1 MNLNYEHVKKFKKDG
16 FLIYKNLI
24 NFKFCEK
31 VNKII
36 YGFSR
41 KDRASSELDLNFPFS
56 KMDKN
61 QKVVFFDKIPN
72 HNLMNKF
79 INFNKILKI
88 GEFLTQQ
95 KLKIWFKKFYLK
107 YAFDGDNEV
116 YHQDFFYHKNKSLKN
131 DDYLQCFIAFQDHNL
146 SGGCLRIFS
155 GSHKLG
161 LVKHENIM
169 TRSGLSKFTIPAT
182 KLTEINRKCKLIN
195 LELKAGSCI
204 FFNYKTIHGSSS
216 NASNKDQNRMI
227 CQMRSLEP
235 KHEKLENEAFNT
247 QRTKEEIEILQKMI
261 KTLQKRNKKPT
272 VA

>member
-1 MNLNYEHVKKFKKDG
+1 MDR
-16 FLIYKNLI
+16 
-24 NFKFCEK
+24 
-31 VNKII
+31 NK
-36 YGFSR
+36 
-41 KDRASSELDLNFPFS
+41 
-56 KMDKN
+56 
-61 QKVVFFDKIPN
+61 KVVFFDKIPN
-72 HNLMNKF
+72 HILMNKF

-88 GEFLTQQ
+88 GEFLTQK

-107 YAFDGDNEV
+107 YAFDGENVV
-116 YHQDFFYHKNKSLKN
+116 YHQDFMYHKNKSLKN
-131 DDYLQCFIAFQDHNL
+131 DDYLQCFIAFHDHNL

-155 GSHKLG
+155 GSHKFG
-161 LVKHENIM
+161 LVKHENTM

-195 LELKAGSCI
+195 LELKAGSCV

-235 KHEKLENEAFNT
+235 KHEKLENEAINT

-261 KTLQKRNKKPT
+261 KTLKKRSKKPT

>member
-16 FLIYKNLI
+16 FLVYKNLI

-56 KMDKN
+56 KMDRNK
-61 QKVVFFDKIPN
+61 KVVFLDKIPN
-72 HNLMNKF
+72 HYLMNKF

-88 GEFLTQQ
+88 GEFLTQK
-95 KLKIWFKKFYLK
+95 KLKIWEKIFYPK
-107 YAFDGDNEV
+107 HAFDSDNEV
-116 YHQDFFYHKNKSLKN
+116 YHQDFFYHRYKSKKNE
-131 DDYLQCFIAFQDHNL
+131 DYIQCFIAFHDHNL

-155 GSHKLG
+155 GSHKFG
-161 LVKHENIM
+161 LVKHENTM

-195 LELKAGSCI
+195 LELKAGSCV

-227 CQMRSLEP
+227 CQMRSLES
-235 KHEKLENEAFNT
+235 KQEKLENKTINT